1 MNNMKFSKPVRMRL
15 RPQERRLILIIGDLA
30 VAAFSLIIAIFFWA
44 QPDWLNFSFTFIQ
57 ERIPWW
63 YYLLPLVWM
72 LLLTELYDV
81 RRASRQ
87 REVIRGIIIA
97 AIVSSGLYLLV
108 YFTSEPSSLPRRG
121 VAAFILV
128 NAVLTLLWR
137 VLYIRIFTAHLFMR
151 RVLIVGAGRSGET
164 LANIVKD
171 FSPPPFILAGFID
184 DDQDK
189 IGTAIQGYRVLGSN
203 KDLLSIA
210 ESENISDL
218 IFSISRQMGPEMF
231 QTLLKAEELGIEI
244 TTMPISYEELLGR
257 VPIRLLQSDWI
268 IRSFVDH
275 AHMSSFYEAMK
286 RLMDVIGSI
295 IGIFFF
301 VIILPIV
308 SLSILI
314 DSGWPIFYT
323 QYRLGKNARLYKIIK
338 FRTMY
343 KDAEKDGSI
352 RPAEE
357 NDERV
362 TRIGKF
368 LRRSRIDE
376 SPQFINI
383 ILGEMSLVGPRAERP
398 ELAERLQTKV
408 PFYRA
413 RLLVK
418 PGLSGWAQVNF
429 GYASSVDDTTIKL
442 EYDLYYIKHR
452 NLVLD
457 FTILFR
463 TIGTVIGFRGT

>member
-1 MNNMKFSKPVRMRL
+1 MF
-15 RPQERRLILIIGDLA
+15 
-30 VAAFSLIIAIFFWA
+30 
-44 QPDWLNFSFTFIQ
+44 
-57 ERIPWW
+57 
-63 YYLLPLVWM
+63 YCPLKH
-72 LLLTELYDV
+72 DNP
-81 RRASRQ
+81 
-87 REVIRGIIIA
+87 G
-97 AIVSSGLYLLV
+97 
-108 YFTSEPSSLPRRG
+108 SE
-121 VAAFILV
+121 
-128 NAVLTLLWR
+128 
-137 VLYIRIFTAHLFMR
+137 
-151 RVLIVGAGRSGET
+151 
-164 LANIVKD
+164 
-171 FSPPPFILAGFID
+171 
-184 DDQDK
+184 
-189 IGTAIQGYRVLGSN
+189 IQGYHVLGGS
-203 KDLLSIA
+203 KDLLGIA
-210 ESENISDL
+210 GSENISDL
-218 IFSISRQMGPEMF
+218 IFSISHQMSPEMF
-231 QTLLKAEELGIEI
+231 QALLKAEELGIEI

-275 AHMSSFYEAMK
+275 AHMSGFYEAMK
-286 RLMDVIGSI
+286 RLMDIIGS
-295 IGIFFF
+295 F
-301 VIILPIV
+301 VGLILFALLLPIV

-323 QYRLGKNARLYKIIK
+323 QNRLGKNARLYKIIK

-362 TRIGKF
+362 TRVGKF
-368 LRRSRIDE
+368 LRKSRIDE
-376 SPQFINI
+376 FPQFINI

-398 ELAERLQTKV
+398 ELAERLQTNV

-452 NLVLD
+452 NIALD
-457 FTILFR
+457 FTILVR
-463 TIGTVIGFRGT
+463 TIGTVIGFRGM